1 MVSGSGGRGLLES
14 NASSASVAL
23 GTHVVLL
30 SFCPARR
37 LERLL
42 LRMRCFYFALRAH
55 LHLLYYFN
63 HCRNSGN
70 NSRPTAPKQR
80 LTRYAVIN
88 GARAIGPGVDTYSNS
103 FLFANSQHSLRGAG
117 FAFALCVRGQVCLTA
132 PNTLRDRRAT
142 DSQFGRQP
150 IQMHS
155 YSIRKLLTWL

>member
-88 GARAIGPGVDTYSNS
+88 GARAIWTWCRHLFEFFSICKQPAFATRSRFRIRPLRAGAGVPNS
-103 FLFANSQHSLRGAG
+103 AQHATRQESDRKPIRQTANSNA
-117 FAFALCVRGQVCLTA
+117 
-132 PNTLRDRRAT
+132 
-142 DSQFGRQP
+142 
-150 IQMHS
+150 
-155 YSIRKLLTWL
+155 